1 MKPCIRLC
9 LLLILSIA
17 LPVTGMAQVLMT
29 AGSSSMGHA
38 NHLVTAGD
46 MASMSVADT
55 EHECCAQHEQGD
67 PTVCKTGQE
76 CKTSSL
82 LKVIS
87 METPSVV
94 PGQHLSAPY
103 IDLIPSLA
111 PDAVWHPPRI

>member
-1 MKPCIRLC
+1 MKLCIRLC

-29 AGSSSMGHA
+29 AGSSSMDHA
-38 NHLVTAGD
+38 NHQVS
-46 MASMSVADT
+46 MAKMGSTPVADT

-82 LKVIS
+82 LKITS
-87 METPSVV
+87 MKPPLVAL
-94 PGQHLSAPY
+94 GQHVSVPY
-103 IDLIPSLA
+103 HGLIPSLV
-111 PDAVWHPPRI
+111 PDAVWHPPRA